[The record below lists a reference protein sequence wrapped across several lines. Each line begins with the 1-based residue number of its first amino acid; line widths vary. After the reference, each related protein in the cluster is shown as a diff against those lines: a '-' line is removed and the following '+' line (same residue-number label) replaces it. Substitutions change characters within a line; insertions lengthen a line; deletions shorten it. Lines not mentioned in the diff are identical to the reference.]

1 MIRIAGTRRT
11 RPRRTLLTVAAALVL
26 AASPTLPADAAPL
39 YPTADPDPF
48 YAQPADLSATSPGD
62 VLEVRAMPALAMF
75 PDTRITLVK
84 FRSTNSAGD
93 PIAATTTVLQPAGH
107 RRDEPVLS
115 YQHIIN
121 GLGMQCSVS
130 KVLYTDDPNL
140 MVREAIFWNVALRR
154 GWTLALPDH
163 LGPQFAYGA
172 AKLGGQ
178 VTLDGIRA
186 VRRVEELQIG
196 GSRVALAGYSGGGM
210 ATAWAAALQPT
221 YAPELPIAGAAM
233 GGVPMNLVSMLEG
246 LGFGAHPVFGLAL
259 AAGIGLER
267 EYPQRFPISDQMN
280 ARGLAARASI
290 ADACTNDILGAGAGR
305 GILDFAATTS
315 MVDDPQARAVV
326 EENSLALYPGAP
338 SMPVFEWHSPT
349 DALIPVDAITATTRR
364 WCAAGTPVVTESTP
378 TPDHLTAAVLGLPSA
393 LRWLDARLQGEPAP
407 STC

>member
-1 MIRIAGTRRT
+1 MIRFAAARQF
-11 RPRRTLLTVAAALVL
+11 RPRRTLLAVAAALMLATVPA
-26 AASPTLPADAAPL
+26 AASHSAPL
-39 YPTADPDPF
+39 YPAADPDPF
-48 YAQPADLSATSPGD
+48 YAQPADLSGTQPGD
-62 VLEVRAMPALAMF
+62 VLAVRPMPPLAMF
-75 PDTRITLVK
+75 PDTRITLVR
-84 FRSTNSAGD
+84 FRSTNSAGE
-93 PIAATTTVLQPAGH
+93 PIAATTTVLQPTSH
-107 RRDEPVLS
+107 RRDAPVLS

-121 GLGMQCSVS
+121 GLGVRCSVS
-130 KVLYTDDPNL
+130 KVLYTEDPNL
-140 MVREAIFWNVALRR
+140 MVREAIAWNVALRR
-154 GWTLALPDH
+154 GWTMALPDH
-163 LGPQFAYGA
+163 LGPHFAYGA

-186 VRRVEELQIG
+186 VRKVDELQVS
-196 GSRVALAGYSGGGM
+196 GSRVAMAGYSGGGM

-221 YAPELPIAGAAM
+221 YAPDVEIAGAAM

-246 LGFGAHPVFGLAL
+246 LGFGSHPVFGLAL

-267 EYPQRFPISDQMN
+267 EYPHRFPISEQMN
-280 ARGLAARASI
+280 ASGLAARAAI

-315 MVDDPQARAVV
+315 MVDDPEARAVV
-326 EENSLALYPGAP
+326 EENSLELYPGTP
-338 SMPVFEWHSPT
+338 TMPVFEWHSPI
-349 DALIPVDAITATTRR
+349 DGLIPVDAITTTVHR

>member
-1 MIRIAGTRRT
+1 MIRIAAARRT
-11 RPRRTLLTVAAALVL
+11 RPRRTLSAVAAALVL
-26 AASPTLPADAAPL
+26 ATVPAAASHSAPL

-48 YAQPADLSATSPGD
+48 YAQPADLSGTQPGD
-62 VLEVRAMPALAMF
+62 VLAVRPMPPLAMF
-75 PDTRITLVK
+75 PDTRITLVR

-93 PIAATTTVLQPAGH
+93 PIAATTTVLQPTSH
-107 RRDEPVLS
+107 RRDAPMLS

-121 GLGMQCSVS
+121 GLGVRCSVS
-130 KVLYTDDPNL
+130 KVLYTEDPNL
-140 MVREAIFWNVALRR
+140 MVREAIAWNVALRR
-154 GWTLALPDH
+154 GWTMALPDH
-163 LGPQFAYGA
+163 LGPNFAYGA

-186 VRRVEELQIG
+186 VRKVEELQVS
-196 GSRVALAGYSGGGM
+196 GSRVAMAGYSGGGM

-221 YAPELPIAGAAM
+221 YAPEVEIAGAAM

-246 LGFGAHPVFGLAL
+246 LGFGSHPVFGLAL

-267 EYPQRFPISDQMN
+267 EYPQRFPICEQMN
-280 ARGLAARASI
+280 AGGLAARAAI
-290 ADACTNDILGAGAGR
+290 ADACTNDILGTGAGR

-315 MVDDPQARAVV
+315 MVDDPEARAVV
-326 EENSLALYPGAP
+326 EENSLELYPGAP
-338 SMPVFEWHSPT
+338 TMPVFEWHSPI
-349 DALIPVDAITATTRR
+349 DGLIPVDAITTTMDR
-364 WCAAGTPVVTESTP
+364 WCAAGAPVVTESTR